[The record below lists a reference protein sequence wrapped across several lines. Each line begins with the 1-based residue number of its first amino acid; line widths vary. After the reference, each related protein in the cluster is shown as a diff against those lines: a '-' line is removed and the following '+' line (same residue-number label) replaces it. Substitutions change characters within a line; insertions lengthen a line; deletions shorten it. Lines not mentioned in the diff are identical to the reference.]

1 MSNFII
7 KTLALAIFAAT
18 SAHAFYD
25 QKGGNRGQFVAF
37 FDDKGNATG
46 TLTDSDKQLNTQI
59 QSILK
64 SDKTFAGINASI
76 KEGTVTLT
84 GMADNLAIKSKAES
98 LVRGLKGVTHVDN
111 RIQVK

>member
-1 MSNFII
+1 MENILI
-7 KTLALAIFAAT
+7 KTLALAIVT
-18 SAHAFYD
+18 VGSMHAFYD

-37 FDDKGNATG
+37 FDEKGNPAG
-46 TLTDSDKQLNTQI
+46 TLTDSDQQLNTQI

-84 GMADNLAIKSKAES
+84 GIVPNLAIKTKAES